1 MNIALI
7 VVSLFSIIELSQSGP
22 CAQLPPDLEKLTHG
36 IDVTRF
42 DLFPPDFTGDNGY
55 GKPIFGFTC
64 DKAKKWQNSYT
75 NETFDL
81 PDQIESIAI
90 IPGGVL
96 NKETEISVNYQDSVR
111 STGQKLGISLLGMFS
126 LSRSHQKIMEKIT
139 THHEVLTTVHSHVSA
154 HAVEM
159 SSFWK
164 EMAGATMKGF
174 MDHLPDTYAADA
186 NAYQKFVNEFGTHYF
201 QIARFGG
208 VIRVESDTTK
218 NYALEHTAKTIEL
231 QAGIAYM
238 NILGAEGGH
247 TQDQQPQDAAY
258 HANTTTQAF
267 YYGGTS
273 NPNKHGASLFQ
284 SWVVSAEKDP
294 WIFGGQMES
303 ILNFLPNGPKKT
315 AVQTAIAVKLD
326 WAYLDELAHSLNILK
341 LNPLVNQV
349 GANNLLKQVKAERV
363 KPIPPHDGVVIL
375 GQEVEAFV
383 NAEKG
388 KETVKPICKVV
399 HDKKLHKDVCVQPT
413 TCICKLNP

>member
-1 MNIALI
+1 MKIVLI
-7 VVSLFSIIELSQSGP
+7 VVSLFSIIELCQSGP
-22 CAQLPPDLEKLTHG
+22 CAQLPPGLEKLTHG

-55 GKPIFGFTC
+55 GKPLFGFTC
-64 DKAKKWQNSYT
+64 DKEKKWQNSYL

-81 PDQIESIAI
+81 PDQIESIVM
-90 IPGGVL
+90 IPGGIL
-96 NKETEISVNYQDSVR
+96 DKETEISINYQDAVR

-126 LSRSHQKIMEKIT
+126 FSRSHQKIMEKMTAHQKLLIT
-139 THHEVLTTVHSHVSA
+139 MHSHVSA
-154 HAVEM
+154 YAVEM
-159 SSFWK
+159 SPFWK

-186 NAYQKFVNEFGTHYF
+186 NAYQKFVSEFGTHYL

-208 VIRVESDTTK
+208 VMRVESDTTK
-218 NYALEHTAKTIEL
+218 DYALSHTAKTIEL

-247 TQDQQPQDAAY
+247 TQGQQPQDAVY
-258 HANTTTQAF
+258 HTNTVTQAF
-267 YYGGTS
+267 YYGGTAD
-273 NPNKHGASLFQ
+273 PTKHGASVFQ
-284 SWVVSAEKDP
+284 NWIVSAEKDP

-303 ILNFLPNGPKKT
+303 IVNFLPNGPKKT

-326 WAYLDELAHSLNILK
+326 WAYLDELTHSLNILK
-341 LNPLVNQV
+341 LNPLVNQE
-349 GANNLLKQVKAERV
+349 GANDLLEQVKAERV

-388 KETVKPICKVV
+388 KTAVKPTCKVI
-399 HDKKLHKDVCVQPT
+399 HDKKLHKDVCVEPT
-413 TCICKLNP
+413 TCICKLKP

>member
-1 MNIALI
+1 LI
-7 VVSLFSIIELSQSGP
+7 VVSLFSIIQLSQSGP
-22 CAQLPPDLEKLTHG
+22 CAQLPPGLEKLTHG
-36 IDVTRF
+36 IDVTKF

-81 PDQIESIAI
+81 PDQIDSIDM

-96 NKETEISVNYQDSVR
+96 NKETEISINYQDSVR

-126 LSRSHQKIMEKIT
+126 FSRSHQKIMEKIT

-154 HAVEM
+154 YAVEM
-159 SSFWK
+159 SPLWK

-186 NAYQKFVNEFGTHYF
+186 NAYQKFVSEFGTHYF

-208 VIRVESDTTK
+208 AIRVESNTTK
-218 NYALEHTAKTIEL
+218 DYALTHTGKTIEL

-247 TQDQQPQDAAY
+247 TEGQQHQDAVY
-258 HANTTTQAF
+258 HANTVAQTF
-267 YYGGTS
+267 YYGGTA
-273 NPNKHGASLFQ
+273 NPTKHGTSGFQ
-284 SWVVSAEKDP
+284 NWIVSAEKDP

-303 ILNFLPNGPKKT
+303 ILNFF
-315 AVQTAIAVKLD
+315 A
-326 WAYLDELAHSLNILK
+326 
-341 LNPLVNQV
+341 
-349 GANNLLKQVKAERV
+349 
-363 KPIPPHDGVVIL
+363 
-375 GQEVEAFV
+375 
-383 NAEKG
+383 
-388 KETVKPICKVV
+388 
-399 HDKKLHKDVCVQPT
+399 
-413 TCICKLNP
+413 